1 MHVCLPHCKPRSH
14 ACVAL
19 NVQTRHKESRR
30 TTAIRLTLLTCPH
43 HALTMPSPR
52 PHNSLHHAF
61 TVSLSTPHCV
71 LTCRPHVPSH
81 HPQCA
86 LTTAPSQCPYSGPT
100 MLQISTCNDLTSS
113 SCELTADGVG
123 AVQSLT
129 QLSDTSYQT
138 VVQVCVL
145 ALCPFISGRSPV
157 MGFSSLPIPCLRF
170 YCRYVCCLALVI
182 QTSDKIGPPKT
193 PHL

>member
-1 MHVCLPHCKPRSH
+1 MC
-14 ACVAL
+14 
-19 NVQTRHKESRR
+19 KESRR
-30 TTAIRLTLLTCPH
+30 TTTICLTLLTCPH
-43 HALTMPSPR
+43 HALTMPSLCIQ
-52 PHNSLHHAF
+52 S
-61 TVSLSTPHCV
+61 
-71 LTCRPHVPSH
+71 
-81 HPQCA
+81 A
-86 LTTAPSQCPYSGPT
+86 LTRPSQCPPPCFHCVLIHPSLHPHCAFTSPSPCPYCALTIVPPSQCPQSGPT